1 MPVQPVAD
9 KPRGVDAVDERRR
22 VLRDPGGE
30 HDDFVVRRPERKS
43 KAVEV
48 KGRGAGCKR
57 GAARWQIGR
66 IMRLV
71 TTSGKPTKCRAG
83 KTRLQ
88 ALRGAAGDRRGFG
101 KDAQGSEEACDARAA
116 VRDPALVVLPV
127 H

>member
-48 KGRGAGCKR
+48 KGRGGGLQEGRRAMADR
-57 GAARWQIGR
+57 ENHAIGDNER
-66 IMRLV
+66 
-71 TTSGKPTKCRAG
+71 
-83 KTRLQ
+83 KTNEMQ
-88 ALRGAAGDRRGFG
+88 GWEDTAAGAEGRGRGSAGVRKRRTG
-101 KDAQGSEEACDARAA
+101 QRGSLRRPGGCA
-116 VRDPALVVLPV
+116 
-127 H
+127 